1 VKVQLEKTFPMPAG
15 AEATWGFLQDVEA
28 VAQCMPGATITERID
43 ERHFKGTVTMR
54 IGPASMSF
62 RGDVEVTQIDSG
74 ARTLRLLGK
83 GTDTTGTSGA
93 SMDLTA
99 RIEDAGDSSNL
110 VGTSQVSMSGKAA
123 AFGAR
128 VVSSVADQILKQFAA
143 NFAARVAALA
153 SPPSSGA
160 SAAGGAGEPPAGASP
175 AAPVPASQRAASR
188 ELNGLA
194 LMWAVFKDWL
204 RALFGKSPA

>member
-1 VKVQLEKTFPMPAG
+1 
-15 AEATWGFLQDVEA
+15 
-28 VAQCMPGATITERID
+28 
-43 ERHFKGTVTMR
+43 
-54 IGPASMSF
+54 
-62 RGDVEVTQIDSG
+62 
-74 ARTLRLLGK
+74 
-83 GTDTTGTSGA
+83 
-93 SMDLTA
+93 MDLTA
-99 RIEDAGDSSNL
+99 RIEDAGDASNL

-153 SPPSSGA
+153 SPPPPGA
-160 SAAGGAGEPPAGASP
+160 SAAGDAGEAPAGASAP
-175 AAPVPASQRAASR
+175 APAPASQRAASR

-204 RALFGKSPA
+204 RSLFGKSAA